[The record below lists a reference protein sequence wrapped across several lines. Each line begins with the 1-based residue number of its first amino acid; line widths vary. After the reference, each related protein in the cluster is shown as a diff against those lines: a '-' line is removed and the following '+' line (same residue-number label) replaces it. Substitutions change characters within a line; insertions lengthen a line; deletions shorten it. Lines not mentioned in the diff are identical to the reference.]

1 MNIKLDQHRNQLIT
15 IDLILTAFTTV
26 LAMMTVCGAWFGM
39 NLNSG
44 LEDAPGVFTQV
55 RVWRPRNE
63 DWGNSMKTV
72 CGVCFGVNPQQRKE
86 GAAGCVDQVRVQGI

>member
-1 MNIKLDQHRNQLIT
+1 MQTLHEYIGDTEDLVNIKLDQHRNQLIT

-44 LEDAPGVFTQV
+44 LEEAPGVFMQV
-55 RVWRPRNE
+55 RVGG
-63 DWGNSMKTV
+63 WGMKT
-72 CGVCFGVNPQQRKE
+72 GNIAYYQTLY
-86 GAAGCVDQVRVQGI
+86 